1 MNRLF
6 VDEEFPYRGHMW
18 DRGSG
23 IRMHYVDEGRG
34 DPIVCVHGN
43 PTWSFHFRKLIQ
55 TLSRTHRVIS
65 VDHVGCGFSDFPAED
80 EYGYRLADRIDDL
93 ERLLNHLGIR
103 SDAMLVA
110 HDWGGAIGFGVAG
123 RNPDRFSSL
132 VAMNTAAFRLPEGK
146 ELPKILR
153 PVRGPLGE
161 FLIRGLNAFVNG
173 TLLIGT
179 RRRKLSRTERADY
192 RSPYMNWNR
201 RLAVHKFVQDIPLKP
216 SDPSWQTLLEVE
228 SGLSAL
234 SQHPLLLL
242 WGTKDPVFDETFLDE
257 WKSRF
262 PGAQHRKWDDCGH
275 LLLDDAPQQVI
286 AEIRSFQESTARQ
299 KAHQ

>member
-1 MNRLF
+1 
-6 VDEEFPYRGHMW
+6 
-18 DRGSG
+18 
-23 IRMHYVDEGRG
+23 
-34 DPIVCVHGN
+34 
-43 PTWSFHFRKLIQ
+43 
-55 TLSRTHRVIS
+55 
-65 VDHVGCGFSDFPAED
+65 
-80 EYGYRLADRIDDL
+80 
-93 ERLLNHLGIR
+93 
-103 SDAMLVA
+103 
-110 HDWGGAIGFGVAG
+110 
-123 RNPDRFSSL
+123 
-132 VAMNTAAFRLPEGK
+132 MNTAAFRLPEGK
-146 ELPKILR
+146 KLPKILL

-192 RSPYMNWNR
+192 RSPYTNWNR

-242 WGTKDPVFDETFLDE
+242 WGMKDPVFDETFLDE